1 MINSICY
8 AANTEL
14 QSRTKKLIALGPCVH
29 DWVGMCSVGELDN
42 GHNAALCVHVFEKKQ
57 LEIKLP
63 GVKTTV
69 LYTLQRVMTEFEG
82 IAIESHLVWHA

>member
-1 MINSICY
+1 M
-8 AANTEL
+8 

-63 GVKTTV
+63 GVNDYSSIHTTKSDDRE
-69 LYTLQRVMTEFEG
+69 LEG
-82 IAIESHLVWHA
+82 IAIDS

>member
-1 MINSICY
+1 M
-8 AANTEL
+8 

-69 LYTLQRVMTEFEG
+69 LYTLQRVMTESWKELQL
-82 IAIESHLVWHA
+82 IASHLVWHVWSKVRTVVE